1 VEVVD
6 ADILQFARGAAAG
19 KRLSQNDRIG
29 GNTAEMDM
37 VATLDNLHGLV
48 SRNKFDWFHKFMF
61 ILVLSIIYS
70 LSCQMGSMEK
80 GLT

>member
-1 VEVVD
+1 
-6 ADILQFARGAAAG
+6 
-19 KRLSQNDRIG
+19 
-29 GNTAEMDM
+29 MDM